1 MDEIQV
7 DQDHW
12 ERATA
17 PDWLTTE
24 GLGPCI
30 AVAILNHTQ
39 RKAWLSHYAGI
50 SATDATGLKEM
61 INDATNTQH
70 ENDEVDIGLYGG
82 DPAHCDTAS
91 VQADRDC
98 AEALVRETFPTAE
111 ATWGSVDILEVIFEG
126 DRWEISGP
134 F

>member
-17 PDWLTTE
+17 PDWLTTG

-61 INDATNTQH
+61 IVAATNAQH
-70 ENDEVDIGLYGG
+70 DNDETDVCLYGG
-82 DPAHCDTAS
+82 DPTHCDTAS

-98 AEALVRETFPTAE
+98 AEALVRESFPTAK
-111 ATWGSVDILEVIFEG
+111 ATWGSVDFLEVIFEG
-126 DRWEISGP
+126 DHWVSVAR
-134 F
+134 